1 MGIRIH
7 PLNISESDYA
17 GEWFIES
24 GLASTCMRFRLLFV
38 SVLFILAPMSGCLS
52 SSEEDSTKAD
62 SIVNGSNSLIKMTD
76 EPFGENCVYGGVKIE
91 SGIDLDGNQKLG
103 ENEVDNTAYVCNG
116 EPGDNGVCNPEDC
129 CNVDCENQ
137 TSPVDQLTGG
147 GWHTCML
154 REDGTVMCWGN
165 NYYGQI
171 GVGYRNASG
180 GVNPIDVTLYGGH
193 TARQL
198 SAGGFHN
205 CAILDD
211 GSVACWGYNQDG
223 TLGDGTYSDRYVPV
237 PTLSFGPDVTAE
249 LLSSGYYHTC
259 ALLSDQSISCWGSN
273 EYGQIGNGEID
284 GTIGISTPYSVPE
297 FSSGSNASLV
307 RAGGHATC
315 VVTTDGELFCWGYK
329 ALKGVTNDNSYI
341 TTPTHIPHQGTNVT
355 DVSVGGY
362 HTCSLLENGS
372 VMCWGRNDFGQRGL
386 GYTQSATD
394 PFTERATI
402 DFGNNRT
409 ALQVSA
415 GTHHSCAI
423 LEDWEIVCW
432 GNNTYGQLGNTPSNH
447 ESTPVTVSGLDGVA
461 KPENL
466 FLGNFH
472 TCVVFEDK
480 SVSCWGRNVNGQ
492 VGDYTTDDSSEPI
505 FLEID

>member
-1 MGIRIH
+1 MRMKC
-7 PLNISESDYA
+7 LL
-17 GEWFIES
+17 
-24 GLASTCMRFRLLFV
+24 LATLFV
-38 SVLFILAPMSGCLS
+38 LAPLSGCLS
-52 SSEEDSTKAD
+52 SEEKATSSDEDSKA
-62 SIVNGSNSLIKMTD
+62 GLNSLIDMIA
-76 EPFGENCVYGGVKIE
+76 EPIGENCAYGGVMIV
-91 SGIDLDGNQKLG
+91 SGIDLDGDLNLSDG
-103 ENEVDNTAYVCNG
+103 EIDNTAYICNG
-116 EPGDNGVCNPEDC
+116 DPGEDGICNIEEC
-129 CNVDCENQ
+129 CNLADCENQ
-137 TSPVDQLTGG
+137 TSSVDQLTGG

-171 GVGYRNASG
+171 GVGYTNASG

-193 TARQL
+193 TATQL

-211 GSVACWGYNQDG
+211 GSVACWGYNQAG
-223 TLGDGTYSDRYVPV
+223 TLGDGTYDDRYVPS
-237 PTLSFGPDVTAE
+237 PTLGFGAGLDAV

-259 ALLSDQSISCWGSN
+259 ALLSDDSISCWGSN
-273 EYGQIGNGEID
+273 EFGQIGNGEID
-284 GTIGISTPYSVPE
+284 GNLGVSTPYSIPE
-297 FSSGSNASLV
+297 FGPGSNASLV

-315 VVTTDGELFCWGYK
+315 AVTTDGELYCWGYK
-329 ALKGVTNDNSYI
+329 ALKGVTGNNQHISS
-341 TTPTHIPHQGTNVT
+341 PTHIPHSGTNVT

-362 HTCSLLENGS
+362 HTCALLENGS

-394 PFTERATI
+394 SFTEREVI

-432 GNNTYGQLGNTPSNH
+432 GNNTYGQLANTPSNH
-447 ESTPVTVSGLDGVA
+447 EANPISVPGLDGMA

-492 VGDYTTDDSSEPI
+492 VGDYTTDDSSVPI
-505 FLEID
+505 ILDL

>member
-1 MGIRIH
+1 MGIRIP
-7 PLNISESDYA
+7 PLNLSEFDYL
-17 GEWFIES
+17 GEWFNLILNFAMFMKS
-24 GLASTCMRFRLLFV
+24 KTLFIVMLFV
-38 SVLFILAPMSGCLS
+38 FAPMSGCLS
-52 SSEEDSTKAD
+52 SAEEDSTKAD

-76 EPFGENCVYGGVKIE
+76 ESPGENCAYGGVKIE

-329 ALKGVTNDNSYI
+329 ALKGVTNANSYI
-341 TTPTHIPHQGTNVT
+341 STPTHIPHQGTNVT

-386 GYTQSATD
+386 GLSL
-394 PFTERATI
+394 I
-402 DFGNNRT
+402 
-409 ALQVSA
+409 
-415 GTHHSCAI
+415 HI
-423 LEDWEIVCW
+423 
-432 GNNTYGQLGNTPSNH
+432 
-447 ESTPVTVSGLDGVA
+447 
-461 KPENL
+461 
-466 FLGNFH
+466 
-472 TCVVFEDK
+472 
-480 SVSCWGRNVNGQ
+480 
-492 VGDYTTDDSSEPI
+492 
-505 FLEID
+505 

>member
-1 MGIRIH
+1 
-7 PLNISESDYA
+7 
-17 GEWFIES
+17 
-24 GLASTCMRFRLLFV
+24 MRSKCLLMATLFV
-38 SVLFILAPMSGCLS
+38 LAPLSGCLS
-52 SSEEDSTKAD
+52 SEEKATSSDEDSKT
-62 SIVNGSNSLIKMTD
+62 GLNSLIDMID
-76 EPFGENCVYGGVKIE
+76 EPIGENCAYGGVMIV
-91 SGIDLDGNQKLG
+91 SGIDLDGDLNLSDG
-103 ENEVDNTAYVCNG
+103 EIDNTAYICNG
-116 EPGDNGVCNPEDC
+116 NPGEDGICNIEEC
-129 CNVDCENQ
+129 CNLADCENQ
-137 TSPVDQLTGG
+137 TSSVDQLTGG

-180 GVNPIDVTLYGGH
+180 GVNPVDVTLYGGH
-193 TARQL
+193 TAKQL

-211 GSVACWGYNQDG
+211 GRVACWGYNQAG
-223 TLGDGTYSDRYVPV
+223 TLGDGTYDDRYVPS
-237 PTLSFGPDVTAE
+237 PTLGVGAE
-249 LLSSGYYHTC
+249 LDAVLLSSGYYHTC
-259 ALLSDQSISCWGSN
+259 ALLSDDSISCWGSN
-273 EYGQIGNGEID
+273 EFGQIGNGEID
-284 GTIGISTPYSVPE
+284 GNLGVSTPYSIPE
-297 FSSGSNASLV
+297 FGPGSNASLV

-315 VVTTDGELFCWGYK
+315 AVTTDGELYCWGYK
-329 ALKGVTNDNSYI
+329 AQKGVTGNNQHIS
-341 TTPTHIPHQGTNVT
+341 TPTHIPHSGTNVT

-362 HTCSLLENGS
+362 HTCALLENGS

-394 PFTERATI
+394 SFTEREVI

-432 GNNTYGQLGNTPSNH
+432 GNNTYGQLGKIPSNH
-447 ESTPVTVSGLDGVA
+447 ESNPISVPGLDGMA

-492 VGDYTTDDSSEPI
+492 VGDYTTDDSSVPI
-505 FLEID
+505 ILDL

>member
-1 MGIRIH
+1 MRMKC
-7 PLNISESDYA
+7 LL
-17 GEWFIES
+17 
-24 GLASTCMRFRLLFV
+24 LATLFV
-38 SVLFILAPMSGCLS
+38 LAPLSGCLS
-52 SSEEDSTKAD
+52 SEEKATSNDEDSKT
-62 SIVNGSNSLIKMTD
+62 GLNSLIDIID
-76 EPFGENCVYGGVKIE
+76 EPVGENCAHGGVMIV
-91 SGIDLDGNQKLG
+91 SGIDLDGDLNLSDG
-103 ENEVDNTAYVCNG
+103 EIDNTAYICNG
-116 EPGDNGVCNPEDC
+116 NPGEDGICNIEEC
-129 CNVDCENQ
+129 CNLADCENQ
-137 TSPVDQLTGG
+137 TSSVDQLTGG

-171 GVGYRNASG
+171 GVGYRNTSG
-180 GVNPIDVTLYGGH
+180 GVNPVDVTLYGGH
-193 TARQL
+193 TATQL

-211 GSVACWGYNQDG
+211 GSVACWGYNQAG
-223 TLGDGTYSDRYVPV
+223 TLGDGTYDDRYVPS
-237 PTLSFGPDVTAE
+237 PTLGFGAGLDAI

-259 ALLSDQSISCWGSN
+259 ALLSDDSISCWGSN
-273 EYGQIGNGEID
+273 EFGQIGNGEID
-284 GTIGISTPYSVPE
+284 GNLGVSTPYSIPE
-297 FSSGSNASLV
+297 FGPGSNASLV

-315 VVTTDGELFCWGYK
+315 AVTTDGELYCWGYK
-329 ALKGVTNDNSYI
+329 ALKGVTGDNQHISS
-341 TTPTHIPHQGTNVT
+341 PNHIPNSGTNVT

-362 HTCSLLENGS
+362 HTCALLENGS
-372 VMCWGRNDFGQRGL
+372 VMCWGRNDYGQRGL

-394 PFTERATI
+394 SFTEREVI

-432 GNNTYGQLGNTPSNH
+432 GNNTYGQLGNTPSNY
-447 ESTPVTVSGLDGVA
+447 EANPISVPGLDGMA

-492 VGDYTTDDSSEPI
+492 VGDYTTDDSYVPI
-505 FLEID
+505 ILDL